1 MAVEFSTSFKA
12 TLFARDD
19 GVAKHLA
26 KLRRDLARRTS
37 RISLLERSD
46 LHIQDLL
53 KMADD
58 DAPPGHIYF
67 RSQSLPHI
75 TDFAAYR
82 DELREREQAAAKAQV
97 ALKQQQAAAAAAT
110 KKADAAE
117 AAAEKKAMN
126 LRAEQKKKAQ
136 LKKQEAV
143 LAPVLAPMI
152 AKDEANQASS
162 TERKLLIGGL
172 FGVALSVGG
181 VLRYLYAHQ
190 PGAEVGGD
198 IEEATAEAGRPEG
211 GEGDSLIADGQD
223 VRYTD

>member
-1 MAVEFSTSFKA
+1 
-12 TLFARDD
+12 
-19 GVAKHLA
+19 
-26 KLRRDLARRTS
+26 
-37 RISLLERSD
+37 
-46 LHIQDLL
+46 
-53 KMADD
+53 MADD

-136 LKKQEAV
+136 LKKQEEV
-143 LAPVLAPMI
+143 LASMI
-152 AKDEANQASS
+152 AKDEAKQASS

-181 VLRYLYAHQ
+181 VLGYLYTHQ
-190 PGAEVGGD
+190 PGAEVEGD

-211 GEGDSLIADGQD
+211 GEEDSLIADGQD